1 MPEHPHEV
9 RDGAHL
15 RSEERMRF
23 VYEKVGH
30 DDGPILSTASMPI
43 RLKRRL
49 GAAAQ

>member
-23 VYEKVGH
+23 VYEKVGN
-30 DDGPILSTASMPI
+30 GPILSTASMPI